1 MDTEHD
7 DRTEI
12 QEAVRT
18 RAACHRWA
26 ELFQRQP
33 SKPFLIGVATRAF
46 AAFARLATGEY
57 IGCYEPDGSLTDEG
71 EAMLEMLHEILAAAV
86 EDCRQGGVADRALTE
101 ERLGLL
107 RELII
112 QGGLVAPGSEVG

>member
-1 MDTEHD
+1 MNTEHD

-12 QEAVRT
+12 QEAVKT
-18 RAACHRWA
+18 KAACYRWA

-33 SKPFLIGVATRAF
+33 SKPFLVGVATRVF

-107 RELII
+107 RELVI
-112 QGGLVAPGSEVG
+112 QGGPIASEGRVG